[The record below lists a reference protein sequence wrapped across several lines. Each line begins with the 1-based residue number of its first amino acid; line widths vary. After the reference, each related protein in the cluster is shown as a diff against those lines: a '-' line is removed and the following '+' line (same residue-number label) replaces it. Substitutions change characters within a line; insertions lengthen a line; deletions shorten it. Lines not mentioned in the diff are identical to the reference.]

1 MVHLVKAH
9 ENTTI
14 LLVFK
19 KNKINIFRMRT
30 ITKTVYNILER
41 GGLRFYRKNDAEID
55 KLGLCF
61 FSNNQFSNQNNLT

>member
-19 KNKINIFRMRT
+19 KNKINILETT
-30 ITKTVYNILER
+30 ITKTVYSRLER
-41 GGLRFYRKNDAEID
+41 GGLRFYLKNGAELN
-55 KLGLCF
+55 KLGLYF